1 MQHKRLQAAKILTS
15 ALLLLSCAFYPAQG
29 KPAGKL
35 ILKEQALAA
44 TQKASADGSGNIAKR
59 RLILP
64 QAAPVEAEPEPEQIG
79 RAHV

>member
-44 TQKASADGSGNIAKR
+44 TQKAAGTLPRAGSPCPRPRLWRRSRSQSPKR
-59 RLILP
+59 
-64 QAAPVEAEPEPEQIG
+64 
-79 RAHV
+79 